1 MAKGKETE
9 LPSSLIKRVVEG
21 VRYVVGGK
29 TPNAWFGPSEP
40 IAPVAQQVAGRQFD
54 YPVGVNLT
62 LRAREYEGV
71 SFNDLRGLADNYDLL
86 RLVVE
91 TRKDQLERFKWTIA
105 PKVIGDDSQLEA
117 CNGIISFLQYP
128 DGLHTWSTWLR
139 ALLEDLLVIDAATV
153 YPRFKRNGEL
163 YSLELMD
170 GATIK
175 RVIDQTGRTPISPD
189 PAYQQILKGIPAVDY
204 SVDELLYMPRNV
216 RTNKLYGYSPV
227 EQVIMSVNIALRRQL
242 SQLQYYTEGN
252 IPEAIT
258 GVPETWSVDQ
268 IAQYQAYWDALHEG
282 NTAQRR
288 HMKFVPGALSMKM
301 MKEPA
306 LTSEFDEW
314 LARVV
319 CFAFSIPPTPFVKEV
334 TRANA
339 ESNTME
345 AKKEGLAPQMRWVKN
360 LIDTII
366 VKYFGNPNIEFQ
378 WQIDE
383 EIEPLTQAQIDEIY
397 LSKGVLS
404 VDEVRARIG
413 RKPIGMPAAV
423 YTPTATTLVEDIIA
437 RQIPPPVEATLPPP
451 AEPKK
456 QEKPNA

>member
-1 MAKGKETE
+1 MSKGKETD
-9 LPSSLIKRVVEG
+9 LPASLIQRVVQG

-29 TPNAWFGPSEP
+29 TPDAWFGPSEP
-40 IAPVAQQVAGRQFD
+40 LRPMAQEAVGRQFD
-54 YPVGVNLT
+54 YRVGVNLNIKP
-62 LRAREYEGV
+62 REYEGV
-71 SFNDLRGLADNYDLL
+71 SFEDLRGLADSYDLL
-86 RLVVE
+86 RLVIE

-105 PKVIGDDSQLEA
+105 PRKIGNDAQQANCEKVIQ
-117 CNGIISFLQYP
+117 FLQFP
-128 DGLHTWSTWLR
+128 DGIHTWSTWLR
-139 ALLEDLLVIDAATV
+139 ALLEDLLVVDAATV
-153 YPRFKRNGEL
+153 YPRLKRNGEL
-163 YSLELMD
+163 YALELMD
-170 GATIK
+170 GTTIK
-175 RVIDQTGRTPISPD
+175 RVIDQTGRTPMAPA
-189 PAYQQILKGIPAVDY
+189 PAYQQILKGLPAVDY
-204 SVDELLYMPRNV
+204 SVDELIYMPRNV

-268 IAQYQAYWDALHEG
+268 IAQFQAYWDALHEG

-288 HMKFVPGALSMKM
+288 HMKFVPGGLNMKST
-301 MKEPA
+301 KEPA
-306 LTSEFDEW
+306 LTNEFDEW

-345 AKKEGLAPQMRWVKN
+345 AKKEGLAPQMKWVKN

-366 VKYFGNPNIEFQ
+366 IKYFHNLDIEFQ

-404 VDEVRARIG
+404 VDEIRARIG
-413 RKPIGMPAAV
+413 RKPLGMPAAV

-437 RQIPPPVEATLPPP
+437 RQVPPPQPQPALPPSKD
-451 AEPKK
+451 EGK
-456 QEKPNA
+456 